1 MPKIADWRERGHKVA
16 LATIVKAWGAAPRP
30 LGSKMAVSEHGEM
43 VGSVS
48 GGCVEGAVVETALA
62 VLESGEPRRVDFGV
76 SQDDA
81 FAIGLSCGGTLE
93 ILIEPLHFADHSISS
108 RSSS

>member
-1 MPKIADWRERGHKVA
+1 MRELMPKVAEWRGRGHKVA
-16 LATIVKAWGAAPRP
+16 LATIVKAWGSAPRP
-30 LGSKMAVSEHGEM
+30 LGSKMAVSENGEM

-93 ILIEPLHFADHSISS
+93 ILIEPLHFSG
-108 RSSS
+108 RSDS

>member
-1 MPKIADWRERGHKVA
+1 MPSIAAWRARGRKVA
-16 LATIVKAWGAAPRP
+16 LATIVKAWGSAPRP
-30 LGSKMAVSEHGEM
+30 LGSKMAVSEDGEM
-43 VGSVS
+43 AGSVS

-76 SQDDA
+76 SRDDA

-93 ILIEPLHFADHSISS
+93 ILIEPLRFDGDGGGH
-108 RSSS
+108 